1 MAFSNSSVTK
11 FDLPTFELPTFELL
25 VIFSNYNKNQ
35 KV

>member
-1 MAFSNSSVTK
+1 MAFSNSSITK

>member
-1 MAFSNSSVTK
+1 MAFSNSSITK
-11 FDLPTFELPTFELL
+11 YDLPTFELPTFELL